1 MSPLKI
7 GLFQP
12 TQYSYYHCSF
22 PFTFLFLFFPPL
34 SHVLLCYGY
43 FPILSTHVHRFP
55 LSPYPA
61 SYTLLTFIYES
72 FQILH
77 IPEII
82 LTFKYIIATL
92 PPLFEILTF
101 LLNELTIA
109 HLNLHNYSRLLWVI
123 IETFFF
129 FPCSSFLFFVE
140 GERFGGL
147 LSQGKGTWLW
157 GHLYLTLLTYWALAH
172 LKRIRQVGIWDRRN

>member
-129 FPCSSFLFFVE
+129 PLLIIFIFCRGWEVWGTALTGKRNMAVRALLFNTTYLLGIGSFKE
-140 GERFGGL
+140 
-147 LSQGKGTWLW
+147 
-157 GHLYLTLLTYWALAH
+157 
-172 LKRIRQVGIWDRRN
+172 D